1 MPEDTVL
8 YVFRDAEGRWL
19 SSVDEDEARAF
30 VANGLPEQDIAIMTL
45 GELFAID
52 AHALVRA
59 RSQYYWAA
67 DLMTGVARGAI
78 T

>member
-30 VANGLPEQDIAIMTL
+30 VAHGLPEQELATMTL
-45 GELFAID
+45 GELYAID

-59 RSQYYWAA
+59 RSQYYWAS